1 MRKWDEL
8 ITIANSVAIAT
19 LMDELTKQKE
29 KKINTKKVW
38 QKQQQFQP
46 NPLNVTVSFL
56 WRIESNESFSKQK
69 FSNTR
74 RTIPIRYS
82 NL

>member
-8 ITIANSVAIAT
+8 ITIANAVAIAT
-19 LMDELTKQKE
+19 LMDELTKQKD
-29 KKINTKKVW
+29 KKI
-38 QKQQQFQP
+38 QQQQFQP

-56 WRIESNESFSKQK
+56 WRIESMESFSKQE

-74 RTIPIRYS
+74 RTTRHS